1 MIFVLTVIKP
11 SQENAYYVSPLMD
24 LKTFLSHDN
33 IRSKWLTK
41 NNILT
46 QISDNEGNDVPE
58 MSSKRN
64 TGNWKVSQLISVVK
78 ISSAII
84 TYGLNLDLHL
94 IYACLI
100 YLFHQEDRLRH
111 V

>member
-1 MIFVLTVIKP
+1 MANW
-11 SQENAYYVSPLMD
+11 SS
-24 LKTFLSHDN
+24 
-33 IRSKWLTK
+33 K

-46 QISDNEGNDVPE
+46 QISDNGGHDVPK

-84 TYGLNLDLHL
+84 TYGLNLDLYL
-94 IYACLI
+94 IYACFI